1 VTRATGEPRNPYSPN
16 LLEEKL
22 SEKGY
27 EQRSEREFGRY
38 TEEEIGPWVV
48 CRATLQ
54 ALSTLFGQFQ
64 KVNSRKFAVAPV
76 QLRGASAAKER
87 SLGRLLCVA
96 PVVQTRKRWR
106 CRRRPVNRN

>member
-1 VTRATGEPRNPYSPN
+1 MALDQLPSFPSYSPKC
-16 LLEEKL
+16 LEKL

-54 ALSTLFGQFQ
+54 ALSTLFGQFLEVWNSTNFACIGSQ
-64 KVNSRKFAVAPV
+64 KFGC
-76 QLRGASAAKER
+76 LRGEIGVDLRRAS
-87 SLGRLLCVA
+87 
-96 PVVQTRKRWR
+96 
-106 CRRRPVNRN
+106 

>member
-1 VTRATGEPRNPYSPN
+1 MFAEFFFQ
-16 LLEEKL
+16 KL

-54 ALSTLFGQFQ
+54 ALSTLFGQFLQ
-64 KVNSRKFAVAPV
+64 A
-76 QLRGASAAKER
+76 
-87 SLGRLLCVA
+87 LG
-96 PVVQTRKRWR
+96 
-106 CRRRPVNRN
+106 

>member
-1 VTRATGEPRNPYSPN
+1 MMTPADGWRIPKLVNKANFGELRKGEVRRIPLP
-16 LLEEKL
+16 KL

-38 TEEEIGPWVV
+38 REEEIGPWVV

-64 KVNSRKFAVAPV
+64 KRNSANFAL
-76 QLRGASAAKER
+76 QEFCE
-87 SLGRLLCVA
+87 LLLYR
-96 PVVQTRKRWR
+96 VVGS
-106 CRRRPVNRN
+106 